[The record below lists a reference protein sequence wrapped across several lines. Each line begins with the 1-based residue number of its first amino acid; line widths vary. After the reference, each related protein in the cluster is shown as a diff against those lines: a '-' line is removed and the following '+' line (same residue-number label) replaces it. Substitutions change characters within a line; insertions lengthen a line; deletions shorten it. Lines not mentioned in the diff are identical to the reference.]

1 MSLSALEAPVFR
13 LAETL
18 ESGQVFHWTRTPS
31 GWSGII
37 DRTPIHLE
45 QTGGQLLVTPGQES
59 LARHYFSLD
68 HPLEKIFATFPDD
81 AFTRAAVAHCRGLRI
96 IRQPRWECLATF
108 ITSSMKQVTHIRT
121 ISFTLRDRFGDRI
134 PGSLVP
140 AYPTAAS
147 LAQLDESTLRD
158 CGLGYRAKTLLA
170 TARMIDEGAVD
181 LDAIADLPTASLLST
196 LCALP
201 GVGIKVANCVALFAY
216 ERLEA
221 VPIDV
226 WIARVLTAMHG
237 GTATPGDL
245 EAFCRDRLGPYAGYV
260 QQYLFHHARISK
272 TLPAA

>member
-1 MSLSALEAPVFR
+1 MRSSELEAPIFH
-13 LAETL
+13 LAGTL
-18 ESGQVFHWTRTPS
+18 ESGQVFHWNRTPS
-31 GWSGII
+31 GWTGLI
-37 DRTPIHLE
+37 DRTPVHVE
-45 QTGGQLLVTPGQES
+45 QSGDRLRVTPGREA
-59 LARHYFSLD
+59 LVRHYFSLD

-81 AFTRAAVAHCRGLRI
+81 AFTQAAVAQCRGLRL

-108 ITSSMKQVTHIRT
+108 ITSSMKQVSHIRA
-121 ISFTLRDRFGDRI
+121 ISLTLRDRFGENI
-134 PGSLVP
+134 PGSPVR
-140 AYPTAAS
+140 AYPTAAR
-147 LAQLDESTLRD
+147 LARLDEATLRD

-170 TARMIDEGAVD
+170 TARMIDEHAVD
-181 LDAIADLPTASLLST
+181 LEAIAKLPPAELLAT

-216 ERLEA
+216 QRLES

-237 GTATPGDL
+237 GPATPRDL
-245 EAFCRDRLGPYAGYV
+245 EAFCRERLGPYAGYV

>member
-1 MSLSALEAPVFR
+1 MLNQTTPTFR
-13 LAETL
+13 LTETI
-18 ESGQVFHWTRTPS
+18 ESGQVFHWQRTPI
-31 GWSGII
+31 GWTGLV
-37 DRTPIHLE
+37 DRTPIHVQ
-45 QTGGQLLVTPGQES
+45 QTGDHLLVTPGQED
-59 LARHYFSLD
+59 LVRHYFSLD
-68 HPLEKIFATFPDD
+68 HPLEKIFTTFPDD
-81 AFTRAAVAHCRGLRI
+81 AFTRAAVTHCRGLRI

-108 ITSSMKQVTHIRT
+108 ITSSMKQVSHIRA
-121 ISFTLRDRFGDRI
+121 ISLTLRDRFGEPI

-140 AYPTAAS
+140 AYPTAARF
-147 LAQLDESTLRD
+147 ARLDEVTLRD

-181 LDAIADLPTASLLST
+181 LQAIATLPTPELLAT

-226 WIARVLTAMHG
+226 WIARVLTAMHDG
-237 GTATPGDL
+237 PASPRDL
-245 EAFCRDRLGPYAGYV
+245 ETFCRERLGPYAGYV